1 MEDFCT
7 LYCILAGFAA
17 NILEKGPNPRQ
28 GKKTDKAHPPIH
40 PTKYTSSLS
49 GAEKAVYDLVVR
61 HFLACL
67 SDDARGMET
76 VVDMVMAGEGVS
88 LIASRSEGYHFR
100 CGMFSVY

>member
-1 MEDFCT
+1 MENLNTQYYF
-7 LYCILAGFAA
+7 LAGFAGRV
-17 NILEKGPNPRQ
+17 LERGPNPRQ

-40 PTKYTSSLS
+40 PTKYTSSLA
-49 GAEKAVYDLVVR
+49 GPEKAVYELVVR

-88 LIASRSEGYHFR
+88 PLTAASQGYHFR
-100 CGMFSVY
+100 FWVFG